1 MRTVLMFTALA
12 ALLAYPAEISLGVQS
27 AILPGM
33 GQVAAGEGKITSLNT
48 VKGLGIMAGFVFS
61 LNGLVNAISSY
72 DSYAEETRALE
83 QDYENA
89 AYKSDKD
96 RLYERWDAAYQNS
109 QDAKTVLIVFSLL
122 TAAVYG
128 YGVTDALL
136 YTKVKEKKKEG
147 QTSEKAVRPQLRL
160 TRRSDR
166 QGLEVLV
173 GF

>member
-1 MRTVLMFTALA
+1 MFLALA
-12 ALLAYPAEISLGVQS
+12 ALMAYPAEISLGVQS

-61 LNGLVNAISSY
+61 LNGLVNAMSAY
-72 DSYAEETRALE
+72 DSYAEETRTLE
-83 QDYENA
+83 QDYQNA

-96 RLYERWDAAYQNS
+96 RLYERWDAAYENS
-109 QDAKTVLIVFSLL
+109 QDAKIALVVFSLL

-136 YTKVKEKKKEG
+136 FTKVKEKKLQG
-147 QTSEKAVRPQLRL
+147 QTSERAVRPRLQLS
-160 TRRSDR
+160 RRSDR
-166 QGLEVLV
+166 QGLEVMV
-173 GF
+173 RF

>member
-1 MRTVLMFTALA
+1 MFLALA
-12 ALLAYPAEISLGVQS
+12 ALLAYPAELSLGVQS

-48 VKGLGIMAGFVFS
+48 VKGLGIMAGFVIS
-61 LNGLVNAISSY
+61 LNGLVNFISTY
-72 DSYAEETRALE
+72 DSYAEETRALQ

-89 AYKSDKD
+89 AYKSVKD
-96 RLYERWDAAYQNS
+96 SLYGKWDAAYQNS
-109 QDAKTVLIVFSLL
+109 QDAKTGLIVFSLL

-136 YTKVKEKKKEG
+136 FTKVKEKKQEG
-147 QTSEKAVRPQLRL
+147 QTSEKALRPQLRFSS
-160 TRRSDR
+160 RHDR

-173 GF
+173 RF